1 MAQESELT
9 LVFILSG
16 LVLLFIYLYIT
27 TIEKVLER
35 VGFTKG
41 EASSILFLTL
51 FFGWVTIPI
60 FPHSSG
66 WWIGMSLGG
75 AIIPIMICVVLL
87 KSRRVP
93 MAEGFIG
100 LVIVA
105 TIAYFIT
112 RAEEGV
118 GIVADIPWAF
128 MPAVA
133 AGLYS
138 VSTFWTDV
146 RRAAPLAYFSGV
158 TGTLVGADVF
168 HLQEILSYPPS
179 EDSTFSLL
187 SIGGA
192 NIFDMVY
199 ITGIAAVLVG
209 VLIFWYDRQRRKLGF
224 ENFVMD
230 WRAGAEGLP
239 YARDPSSSRTQH
251 PDRKGRL

>member
-1 MAQESELT
+1 M
-9 LVFILSG
+9 
-16 LVLLFIYLYIT
+16 
-27 TIEKVLER
+27 
-35 VGFTKG
+35 
-41 EASSILFLTL
+41 SI
-51 FFGWVTIPI
+51 
-60 FPHSSG
+60 
-66 WWIGMSLGG
+66 GG
-75 AIIPIMICVVLL
+75 AIIPLVICIILL
-87 KSRRVP
+87 KSQRVG

-105 TIAYFIT
+105 TITFFVT
-112 RAEEGV
+112 RPEEGV

-138 VSTFWTDV
+138 VSTFWLDV

-168 HLQEILSYPPS
+168 HLEEILSYPPPS
-179 EDSTFSLL
+179 DSSFAML

-209 VLIFWYDRQRRKLGF
+209 LLVFWYDRKRRRLGF
-224 ENFVMD
+224 ERYVTE
-230 WRAGAEGLP
+230 WRSGGEGLP
-239 YARDPSSSRTQH
+239 YAKEPRASETLRPGRRD
-251 PDRKGRL
+251 KL